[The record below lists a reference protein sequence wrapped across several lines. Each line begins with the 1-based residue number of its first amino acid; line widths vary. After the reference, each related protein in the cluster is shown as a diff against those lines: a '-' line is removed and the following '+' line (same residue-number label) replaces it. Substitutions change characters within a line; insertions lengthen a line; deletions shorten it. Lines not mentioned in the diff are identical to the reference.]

1 MAQTVEYVYDPNTKT
16 YVIVPEKR
24 WYLGPGA
31 EKALAGINN
40 KGFKESFTASQIA
53 EMGEKSFTK
62 DGKVT
67 VQVPMGKAL
76 LPEKA
81 KEFRAK
87 RDSSKPVEVD
97 PISLKPIEKVKKTK
111 SVLGDS
117 TSFIEYGDYEWNY
130 NSEQQLV
137 TPKSKDKDGKD
148 VKDLPLSGLLLNALD
163 PKTNQMKL
171 TVTDTEN
178 FTRGLRK
185 QFIKTPDEIVRYKQ
199 LLKDARW
206 YDGPIDNRPDPAFF
220 NILRQVAGEL
230 TDWNYYS
237 STIDNGPVYDLPGY
251 LEAMAAGGGGGLTR
265 TTTTLSTENELY
277 GALNQQFEKYTG
289 RRVPD
294 NVLDEF
300 VQRVNAQERQ
310 SPQVQTT
317 TGEDSVIS
325 GGASGIAEREAVQFA
340 REQKGA
346 GAYRGA
352 TYYLDALMGYVN
364 RGTPGA

>member
-1 MAQTVEYVYDPNTKT
+1 MAQTIEYVYDPSTKT
-16 YVIVPEKR
+16 FVTQTVVAR
-24 WYLGPGA
+24 GPRA
-31 EKALAGINN
+31 IQKSDYIP
-40 KGFKESFTASQIA
+40 SFTASQIA
-53 EMGEKSFTK
+53 EMGLKSFTK

-76 LPEKA
+76 PPEKA

-117 TSFIEYGDYEWNY
+117 TSFLEYGDYEWDY
-130 NSEQQLV
+130 DSEQQQV
-137 TPKSKDKDGKD
+137 IPKAKDGKD
-148 VKDLPLSGLLLNALD
+148 QKDLPAPGLLLNALD
-163 PKTNQMKL
+163 PTTNQMKL
-171 TVTDTEN
+171 TVVDADN
-178 FTRGLRK
+178 FTRNLRK
-185 QFIKTPDEIVRYKQ
+185 QFIENPEEIVRYKQ
-199 LLKDARW
+199 LLKDAGW

-220 NILRQVAGEL
+220 NRLREVGGII

-300 VQRVNAQERQ
+300 VQRVNALERQ
-310 SPQVQTT
+310 SPTVQTT
-317 TGEDSVIS
+317 TGDNTVVS
-325 GGASGIAEREAVQFA
+325 GGAGGIADREAVQFA

>member
-1 MAQTVEYVYDPNTKT
+1 MEETVEYIYNPKTKT
-16 YVIVPEKR
+16 YV
-24 WYLGPGA
+24 A
-31 EKALAGINN
+31 ERQGGLIARAPYAVGLQQ
-40 KGFKESFTASQIA
+40 SFTAAEIA
-53 EMGEKSFTK
+53 AMGLKTNRAA
-62 DGKVT
+62 GKIF
-67 VQVPMGKAL
+67 VQVPIAKAL
-76 LPEKA
+76 TPKKA
-81 KEFRAK
+81 KELRAA
-87 RDSSKPVEVD
+87 KPVEVD
-97 PISLKPIEKVKKTK
+97 PITFKPIEKVKKTK
-111 SVLGDS
+111 SLMGDS
-117 TSFIEYGDYEWNY
+117 TPFIEYGDYEWSY
-130 NSEQQLV
+130 NSDDQLV

-148 VKDLPLSGLLLNALD
+148 QKDLPPSGLLINALD
-163 PKTNQMKL
+163 KKTNQMKL
-171 TVTDTEN
+171 TVVDADN

-185 QFIKTPDEIVRYKQ
+185 KFIETPDEISKTKQ
-199 LLKDARW
+199 MLKDAGW
-206 YDGPIDNRPDPAFF
+206 YNGPIDNRPDPAFF
-220 NILRQVAGEL
+220 NLLRQVAGSL
-230 TDWNYYS
+230 TDWNYFS
-237 STIDNGPVYDLPGY
+237 STIDDGPVYDLNEY
-251 LEAMAAGGGGGLTR
+251 LEAMSAGGGGGLTR

-317 TGEDSVIS
+317 TGDDSVIS

>member
-1 MAQTVEYVYDPNTKT
+1 MLLD
-16 YVIVPEKR
+16 
-24 WYLGPGA
+24 
-31 EKALAGINN
+31 
-40 KGFKESFTASQIA
+40 
-53 EMGEKSFTK
+53 
-62 DGKVT
+62 KV
-67 VQVPMGKAL
+67 
-76 LPEKA
+76 
-81 KEFRAK
+81 
-87 RDSSKPVEVD
+87 
-97 PISLKPIEKVKKTK
+97 
-111 SVLGDS
+111 
-117 TSFIEYGDYEWNY
+117 
-130 NSEQQLV
+130 
-137 TPKSKDKDGKD
+137 
-148 VKDLPLSGLLLNALD
+148 
-163 PKTNQMKL
+163 TNQMKL
-171 TVTDTEN
+171 TVIDADN
-178 FTRGLRK
+178 FVRNLRK
-185 QFIKTPDEIVRYKQ
+185 QFIENPEEITRYKQ
-199 LLKDARW
+199 LLKDVGW

-220 NILRQVAGEL
+220 NRLREVGGII

-251 LEAMAAGGGGGLTR
+251 LEAMAAGGGGGVTR

-317 TGEDSVIS
+317 TGGDSVIS

>member
-1 MAQTVEYVYDPNTKT
+1 MALQTIGYEYDPSTKT
-16 YVIVPEKR
+16 FVTQIKMIARGPRAMEKSD
-24 WYLGPGA
+24 YIP
-31 EKALAGINN
+31 
-40 KGFKESFTASQIA
+40 SFTPSQIA
-53 EMGEKSFTK
+53 EMGLKSFTK

-76 LPEKA
+76 PPEKF

-97 PISLKPIEKVKKTK
+97 PISLKPIKKVKKIK
-111 SVLGDS
+111 SVMGESD
-117 TSFIEYGDYEWNY
+117 SFIEFGDYEWSY
-130 NSEQQLV
+130 DSEQQVV

-148 VKDLPLSGLLLNALD
+148 QKDLPEPGLLLNALD
-163 PKTNQMKL
+163 KKTNQMKL
-171 TVTDTEN
+171 TVVDADN
-178 FTRGLRK
+178 FVRGLRK
-185 QFIKTPDEIVRYKQ
+185 KFIENPEEITRYKQ
-199 LLKDARW
+199 LLKDAGW

-220 NILRQVAGEL
+220 NRLREVGGII

-251 LEAMAAGGGGGLTR
+251 LEEMAAGGGGVTR

-317 TGEDSVIS
+317 TGDDSVIS

-352 TYYLDALMGYVN
+352 TYYLDALMGYVK